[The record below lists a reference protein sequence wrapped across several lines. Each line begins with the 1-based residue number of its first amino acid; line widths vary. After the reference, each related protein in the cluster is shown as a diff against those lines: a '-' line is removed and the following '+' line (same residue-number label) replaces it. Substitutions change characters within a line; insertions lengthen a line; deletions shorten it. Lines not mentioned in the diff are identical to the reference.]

1 MEEDLKQIVKAV
13 FLIIMLFVAPLIA
26 MLVWNNILV
35 QVCHFEVISYWQM
48 FFVGVGLRIINGT
61 LSTRMQNN

>member
-35 QVCHFEVISYWQM
+35 KLCHFEVISYWQM
-48 FFVGVGLRIINGT
+48 FFIGVGLRIINGT
-61 LSTRMQNN
+61 LSIRMKND